1 MGQAEDY
8 TITAETQQALC
19 EFAVLNWVKSELTIE
34 IESSKKLIEE
44 IEDAQLECNTDSYLR
59 VGESYAAI
67 TDELEGNDILEA
79 RKQRLEDKLSTDKRR
94 LLDTEKESE
103 RLKTQIEAVMGDRVR
118 LTAHD

>member
-8 TITAETQQALC
+8 TITAETQEALC
-19 EFAVLNWVKSELTIE
+19 EFAVLNWVKTELTIE

-44 IEDAQLECNTDSYLR
+44 IEDAQLELNTDSYLR
-59 VGESYAAI
+59 VGESYVAI
-67 TDELEGNDILEA
+67 TDELEGTDILEA

-103 RLKTQIEAVMGDRVR
+103 RLKTQIETVMGDRVR
-118 LTAHD
+118 LTARD